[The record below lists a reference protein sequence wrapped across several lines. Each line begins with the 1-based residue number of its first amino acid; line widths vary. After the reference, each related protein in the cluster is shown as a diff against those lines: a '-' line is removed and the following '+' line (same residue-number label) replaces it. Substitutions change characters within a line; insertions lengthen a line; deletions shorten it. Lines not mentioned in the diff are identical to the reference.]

1 MVAWKKRLAAGAAG
15 AELVLAAHGAHAQV
29 RQFEVPS
36 QPFSQAIPELARQA
50 GVTISAPTA
59 HLAGRTGPAVSG
71 FMDVED
77 ALSALLADTDLYVAS
92 HGGLT
97 IVLQR
102 RVDGDS
108 RAAEVQEVVVVGSRI
123 AGARL
128 NEALPVTVVD
138 QADLDA
144 IGAVDG
150 DDLYRAIAQI
160 GDVGFNEADTDN
172 GGINNAR
179 GDVASIDLRSI
190 GTGNTLVLLNGRRLV
205 PHPGTQVESFVPVQ
219 TVNTNAIP
227 TFGLRRVE
235 VLADGAAALYGTDA
249 VAGVVNNVLRDNFE
263 GFTAQV
269 AMGQDEGGMEEYSF
283 DFQAGKD
290 FNNGKTNVSV
300 MGGYLT
306 RDPLYIWERDYATV
320 AGRVARFNGRAAG
333 LDYGTYSTITAWA
346 EGIRLNPTTYRPAG
360 VATRVGGQTFTATSG
375 TFHIQPSTN
384 PGCLANGFVAGT
396 CFDNSTLATTTED
409 SNLRYD
415 LDTMRTI
422 SSAVDRA
429 NLFTFVNHEFDNGV
443 EFFGEL
449 GYYWGKT
456 WSQRQQDTPLDTQR
470 VLMSPTAYWNPLG
483 AVGVTARLPGLTTGT
498 GTTAF
503 PSTGAAVQIQDFRFS
518 DLGYR
523 TIDVDNVTTRY
534 LGGLRGQWRGFDW
547 ESAVLYSKAETTD
560 KMDGISMTG
569 LQAAINLTTRAAY
582 NPFVGGDLNSPKD
595 GAFGLN
601 DQATIDTM
609 LVKVYREAET
619 ELMLWD
625 FKVSKGDFFAVPAGH
640 IGVAAGLEARRETFS
655 EDRDPRLDGSLTF
668 TDLGG
673 QVSQSDVM
681 GVSYTPDSHGAR
693 NVYSAFVEL
702 AVPVV
707 SPEMNVPFV
716 RSFDVQLAGR
726 VENYSLFGTVGA
738 PKVAMA
744 YRPNGWLM
752 VRGSWSQGFRAPNLL
767 QLHQPDFERS
777 NARRDYAACAVQL
790 AIGAI
795 PTLTTSNDYCT
806 SEDRIESR
814 SGNKNLKAEDSENLS
829 VGLVLEPQLWSDKY
843 GDLTFTVDYWK
854 IRQENLVG
862 IFGGT
867 NQLIMD
873 YYLRQIGSA
882 NPNVIRAAPDAQ
894 QIADG
899 TAAGLAPVGTLLS
912 IKDEYMNL
920 QPRESEGLDFRLYY
934 SLRDTPLGDWRLSLN
949 ASQKLKL
956 YQEAS
961 EQHQILLD
969 ALAAGTISG
978 VNVGGVEDLVRRN
991 GRPEWKVTASLTWN
1005 LGRWTSGWYSSYVSE
1020 FYDTSATFV
1029 DSDQYWV
1036 VDEWLTHNLY
1046 VQYQLPRSGPF
1057 GGTRIRIG
1065 ARNIFNEDPPL
1076 ADDRFGFSGSVHSN
1090 RGRWWYAS
1098 IRKSF

>member
-1 MVAWKKRLAAGAAG
+1 MVSWKRRLAAGAAG
-15 AELVLAAHGAHAQV
+15 ATLLFAAFGAAAQV
-29 RQFEVPS
+29 RQFELPA
-36 QPFSQAIPELARQA
+36 QPLAQSIPELARQA

-59 HLAGRTGPAVSG
+59 HLGGRTGPSISG
-71 FMDVED
+71 YMDVED
-77 ALSALLADTDLYVAS
+77 ALARLLEGTDLYIAS
-92 HGGLT
+92 HEGLT
-97 IVLQR
+97 IVLQQR
-102 RVDGDS
+102 GPGDI
-108 RAAEVQEVVVVGSRI
+108 RATEVQEVVVVGSRI
-123 AGARL
+123 GGTRL

-144 IGAVDG
+144 IGAADG

-160 GDVGFNEADTDN
+160 GDVGFNDADTDN

-190 GTGNTLVLLNGRRLV
+190 GTGNTLVLLNGRRMV

-263 GFTAQV
+263 GFTAQA
-269 AMGQDEGGMEEYSF
+269 AMGHDEGGMEEYSF

-290 FNNGKTNVSV
+290 FNNGKTNVSI

-306 RDPLYIWERDYATV
+306 RDPLYVWERDYATV
-320 AGRVARFNGRAAG
+320 AGRVAAFNGRASG

-346 EGIRLNPTTYRPAG
+346 EGIRLNPTTYLPAG
-360 VATRVGGQTFTATSG
+360 ATTRVNGQTLTSSAG
-375 TFHIQPSTN
+375 SFHVQPSTN
-384 PGCLANGFVAGT
+384 VGCLANGFTTGT
-396 CFDNSTLATTTED
+396 CFDNSTLATTSD
-409 SNLRYD
+409 DNNLRYD

-422 SSAVDRA
+422 TSAVDRA

-449 GYYWGKT
+449 GYYWGET
-456 WSQRQQDTPLDTQR
+456 WSQRQQDTPIDSQR

-498 GTTAF
+498 GSTAF
-503 PSTGAAVQIQDFRFS
+503 PAGGAAVQIQDFRFS

-523 TIDVDNVTTRY
+523 TIEVENVTTRY
-534 LGGLRGQWRGFDW
+534 LGGLRGDWRGFDW
-547 ESAVLYSKAETTD
+547 ETAVLYSKAKTD
-560 KMDGISMTG
+560 DTMDAVSMTG
-569 LQAAINLTTRAAY
+569 LQAALNLTTPAAY
-582 NPFVGGDLNSPKD
+582 NPFVGGDLANPQN
-595 GAFGLN
+595 GAVGLN
-601 DQATIDTM
+601 DQATIDSM
-609 LVKVYREAET
+609 MVKAYRVAET

-625 FKVSKGDFFAVPAGH
+625 FKVSKGDFYAVPGGH

-655 EDRDPRLDGSLTF
+655 ENRDEHLDGTITF

-673 QVSQSDVM
+673 QTSQSDIM
-681 GVSYTPDSHGAR
+681 GVSYTPDSSGAR
-693 NVYSAFVEL
+693 NVYSAFVEV
-702 AVPVV
+702 AIPVV
-707 SPEMNVPFV
+707 SPEMNIPFV
-716 RSFDVQLAGR
+716 QSIDLQLAGR

-738 PKVAMA
+738 PKAALA
-744 YRPNGWLM
+744 YRPNDWLM
-752 VRGSWSQGFRAPNLL
+752 FRGAWSQGFRAPNLL
-767 QLHQPDFERS
+767 QLHQSDFERV

-806 SEDRIESR
+806 SEDRIEQR
-814 SGNKNLKAEDSENLS
+814 SGNKALKAEDSENLS
-829 VGLVLEPQLWSDKY
+829 FGLVLEPQLWPERF

-873 YYLRQIGSA
+873 YYLRQIGSS
-882 NPNVIRAAPDAQ
+882 NPNVIRDDPDAQ
-894 QIADG
+894 QIADA
-899 TAAGLAPVGTLLS
+899 TAAGLAPVGDLLS
-912 IKDEYMNL
+912 INDEYLNL
-920 QPRESEGLDFRLYY
+920 QPRESEGLDFRLFY
-934 SLRDTPLGDWRLSLN
+934 SLRDTPVGDWRFSLN

-956 YQEAS
+956 FQEAS
-961 EQHQILLD
+961 EQHQILLN
-969 ALAAGTISG
+969 ALADGTIAG
-978 VNVGGVEDLVRRN
+978 VTVGGVEDLIRRN
-991 GRPEWKVTASLTWN
+991 GRPEWKVSASLTWN
-1005 LGRWTSGWYSSYVSE
+1005 LGPWSSGWYSSYVSD
-1020 FYDTSATFV
+1020 FYDTSATYV
-1029 DSDQYWV
+1029 DSDENWI

-1046 VQYQLPRSGPF
+1046 IQYEFDEGGPLD
-1057 GGTRIRIG
+1057 GTRVRIG
-1065 ARNIFNEDPPL
+1065 ARNLFDEDPPL
-1076 ADDRFGFSGSVHSN
+1076 ADDRFGYSGSVHSN